1 MRPGDTVRAAALPL
15 GVVAGKAEAR
25 EADDHRRPGTT
36 RMRLVSTSSRGSG
49 RLTGRNYS
57 SPALQSQRR
66 SASLRFGSIDEDS
79 VVFSSSA
86 GIATPEPSTWARILL
101 ASPGSTCQLS
111 RRSILAGFHYDG
123 ATGFAGGD
131 LLSGNS
137 FIIQDNEQDRYIQF
151 DFANPLVSGGVNP
164 LLPPPVVGS
173 GSFECNNCVLV
184 RTVLDGG
191 DARTIAVPELST
203 WAMLL
208 VGFAGL
214 GFARYRADRPQ
225 QDP

>member
-1 MRPGDTVRAAALPL
+1 MMKMAFLVGSFALGAAVL
-15 GVVAGKAEAR
+15 AEPATASILDW
-25 EADDHRRPGTT
+25 ELENVLFDDGGRMSGTFSVNT
-36 RMRLVSTSSRGSG
+36 TNGAVIAFDITTT
-49 RLTGRNYS
+49 TG
-57 SPALQSQRR
+57 
-66 SASLRFGSIDEDS
+66 
-79 VVFSSSA
+79 
-86 GIATPEPSTWARILL
+86 
-101 ASPGSTCQLS
+101 
-111 RRSILAGFHYDG
+111 SILAGFHYDG

-151 DFANPLVSGGVNP
+151 DFANSLVSGGVNP

-173 GSFECNNCVLV
+173 GSFECNNCVVV

-214 GFARYRADRPQ
+214 GFAGYRQTARNTIRHA
-225 QDP
+225 

>member
-1 MRPGDTVRAAALPL
+1 MNMKMAFLLGSFALGAAGLVEPATASILDWEL
-15 GVVAGKAEAR
+15 ENVLF
-25 EADDHRRPGTT
+25 DDGGQMSGTFSVNT
-36 RMRLVSTSSRGSG
+36 TNGAVIAFDITTT
-49 RLTGRNYS
+49 TG
-57 SPALQSQRR
+57 
-66 SASLRFGSIDEDS
+66 
-79 VVFSSSA
+79 
-86 GIATPEPSTWARILL
+86 
-101 ASPGSTCQLS
+101 
-111 RRSILAGFHYDG
+111 SILAGFHYDE

-137 FIIQDNEQDRYIQF
+137 FIIQDNEQNRYIQF

-214 GFARYRADRPQ
+214 GFAGYRQTARNTIRHCNYRLDLSFRHF
-225 QDP
+225 

>member
-1 MRPGDTVRAAALPL
+1 MTMKMAFLLGSFALGAAGL
-15 GVVAGKAEAR
+15 AEPATASILNW
-25 EADDHRRPGTT
+25 ELENVLFDDGGQMSGTFSVNT
-36 RMRLVSTSSRGSG
+36 TNGAVIAFDITTT
-49 RLTGRNYS
+49 TG
-57 SPALQSQRR
+57 
-66 SASLRFGSIDEDS
+66 
-79 VVFSSSA
+79 
-86 GIATPEPSTWARILL
+86 
-101 ASPGSTCQLS
+101 
-111 RRSILAGFHYDG
+111 SILAGFHYDG

-137 FIIQDNEQDRYIQF
+137 FIVQDNEQNRYIQF
-151 DFANPLVSGGVNP
+151 DFANSLVSGGVNP
-164 LLPPPVVGS
+164 LLPPPAVGS

-214 GFARYRADRPQ
+214 GFAGYRQTARNTIRHW
-225 QDP
+225 

>member
-1 MRPGDTVRAAALPL
+1 MTVKMAFLLGSFALGAAGLAEPATASILHWELENVLFDDGGQMSGTFSVDTTNGAVTAF
-15 GVVAGKAEAR
+15 
-25 EADDHRRPGTT
+25 DITT
-36 RMRLVSTSSRGSG
+36 T
-49 RLTGRNYS
+49 TG
-57 SPALQSQRR
+57 
-66 SASLRFGSIDEDS
+66 
-79 VVFSSSA
+79 
-86 GIATPEPSTWARILL
+86 
-101 ASPGSTCQLS
+101 
-111 RRSILAGFHYDG
+111 SILAGFHYDG

-164 LLPPPVVGS
+164 LLPPPAVGS
-173 GSFECNNCVLV
+173 GSFECNNCVVV

-214 GFARYRADRPQ
+214 GLLARRAAPA
-225 QDP
+225 PA